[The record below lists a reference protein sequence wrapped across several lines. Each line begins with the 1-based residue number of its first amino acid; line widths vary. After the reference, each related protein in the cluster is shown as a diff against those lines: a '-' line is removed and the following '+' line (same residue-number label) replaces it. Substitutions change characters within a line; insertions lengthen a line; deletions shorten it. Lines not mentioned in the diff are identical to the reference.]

1 MKKENKN
8 HYDLLIIGSGPAG
21 YKAAVAASMHGAKV
35 AMIEKSVPGGTCL
48 NEGCV
53 PKDAIVRIAKLL
65 RDFSNYS
72 GHGIT
77 GEIKGDFVGA
87 LRHKNEVIEG
97 IRASLLP
104 WLRQLGI
111 RLHQGTASFIDQNTL
126 RVIDDDSE
134 NIYSADKILI
144 ATGAKAIEH
153 PACKR
158 DGTFI
163 LNSSDFMHKLR
174 SIPKN
179 ILIIGGGPI
188 GCELAYALHQ
198 FGTKV
203 SIVEKTDRL
212 LNKNGINERASHT
225 LERKFKNIGIEV
237 LLNEEV
243 TASKVTTLDT
253 LNTQKQVTVTLKSG
267 SEMSFEKVLV
277 AIGRK
282 PFHEGL
288 ELHKADIKT
297 DDVGFIVTNE
307 YLETTTQGI
316 YAIGDVKQGP
326 MTANAAFHDAK
337 IAANNAINGNT
348 QTYNYN
354 RIPIVID
361 SALQIASV
369 GLTEERAENAGFE
382 PEVARAN
389 LAASTKAKT
398 SNDPEGYIEVV
409 HDDETGQLLGG
420 TIVGR
425 QASEMIHTLTAACQ
439 SERGLWF
446 FTDMSYSH
454 PSWNEELENV
464 IGRYV
469 MAFND
474 SEDVIFKP
482 GIYAIK

>member
-1 MKKENKN
+1 MNKENKN
-8 HYDLLIIGSGPAG
+8 HYDLIIIGSGPAG
-21 YKAAVAASMHGAKV
+21 YKAAVAASMHGVKV
-35 AMIEKSVPGGTCL
+35 AMIEKAIPGGTCL

-72 GHGIT
+72 GHGIV

-87 LRHKNEVIEG
+87 LKHKTEVIEG
-97 IRASLLP
+97 IRSSLLP

-111 RLHQGTASFIDQNTL
+111 RLHQGAASFIDQKTI
-126 RVIDDDSE
+126 RVVDGDTE
-134 NIYSADKILI
+134 NLFSADKILI
-144 ATGAKAIEH
+144 ATGAKAKLHPLCEH
-153 PACKR
+153 
-158 DGTFI
+158 DGI
-163 LNSSDFMHKLR
+163 HVLDSSDFMYRLTALPE
-174 SIPKN
+174 SM
-179 ILIIGGGPI
+179 LIIGGGPI

-203 SIVEKTDRL
+203 TLLEKTDRL
-212 LNKNGINERASHT
+212 LNKNGINERASRT
-225 LERKFKNIGIEV
+225 LERKFKQLGIRV
-237 LLNEEV
+237 LLNDDIVSCNIENDRVNIDTQSGE
-243 TASKVTTLDT
+243 T
-253 LNTQKQVTVTLKSG
+253 LNVEKTLVS
-267 SEMSFEKVLV
+267 
-277 AIGRK
+277 IGRQ
-282 PFHEGL
+282 PYHEGL
-288 ELHKADIKT
+288 ELQNAAVKT
-297 DDVGFIVTNE
+297 DSNGFILTNE
-307 YLETTTQGI
+307 YLETSTRGI
-316 YAIGDVKQGP
+316 YAIGDVKHGP

-337 IAANNAINGNT
+337 IAASNAIAGNKLT
-348 QTYNYN
+348 HNYN
-354 RIPIVID
+354 RVPILID
-361 SALQIASV
+361 TALQIASV
-369 GLTEERAENAGFE
+369 GLTEERAESAGFE

-389 LAASTKAKT
+389 LSASTKAKT
-398 SNDPEGYIEVV
+398 NNDPEGYIEVV
-409 HDDETGQLLGG
+409 HDEETGQLLGG

-474 SEDVIFKP
+474 SDDDIFKP